1 MDALIFGSINWEYR
15 VQYERDG
22 CFGAVG
28 LETSLVS
35 VGQSRGGSFGHYW
48 GKLGAILRHP
58 RAILGPSWGLSGASV
73 ADLRALWVIIVDLR
87 AVLGLLGAI
96 LWRPGGVLERP

>member
-1 MDALIFGSINWEYR
+1 MDALIFGSINLEYR

-35 VGQSRGGSFGHYW
+35 GLWFLLGNLGEVPSVTIGASLGQS
-48 GKLGAILRHP
+48 
-58 RAILGPSWGLSGASV
+58 
-73 ADLRALWVIIVDLR
+73 
-87 AVLGLLGAI
+87 
-96 LWRPGGVLERP
+96 